1 MASRDFNPLDIFWQL
16 ENDMRQRVEEAM
28 RAARFQPSVDMFE
41 TTSALVV
48 KMEVAGVRPEKLQ
61 IVLSADDRVLT
72 VSGERAEPW
81 DEQQDRVR
89 CYQLEIY
96 FGPFERQ
103 VLMPAGLR
111 FDRDQITANYRDGFL
126 VISLPKRT
134 ETPRSVRVIEV
145 GQEE

>member
-1 MASRDFNPLDIFWQL
+1 MASRDFNPLDIFLQL
-16 ENDMRQRVEEAM
+16 ENDMRRSVEEVM
-28 RAARFQPSVDMFE
+28 RATRFQPSVDLFE

-61 IVLSADDRVLT
+61 IVLSADDRLLT

-81 DEQQDRVR
+81 DEQRDRIR

-103 VLMPAGLR
+103 IVLPAGLR
-111 FDRDQITANYRDGFL
+111 FDRDQIAANYRDGFL
-126 VISLPKRT
+126 VISLPKRPD
-134 ETPRSVRVIEV
+134 TPRSVRVIEV